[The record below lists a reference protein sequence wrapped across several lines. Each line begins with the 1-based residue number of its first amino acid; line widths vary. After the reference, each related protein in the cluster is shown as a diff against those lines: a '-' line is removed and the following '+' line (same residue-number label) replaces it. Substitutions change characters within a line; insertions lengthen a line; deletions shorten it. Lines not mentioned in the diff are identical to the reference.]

1 MPLYSAAERDG
12 TAGDAYGRR
21 DYADDAASHGRE
33 APLVASC
40 YAISRLGAQLPRTG
54 VSAFGDNAARAAVR
68 EETGSDA
75 GTRVRWG
82 LHLGVSPES
91 KGWEVLDLTENKV
104 VTTVE
109 AIFYGTMSLEAWKA
123 EHGPILTQNP
133 AIAPMDP
140 SSMTTPLL
148 AVEDND
154 VEDVTPPSTPT
165 STSPLPLVADLPKT
179 ASPSATG
186 DEGSI
191 AASPSAPARGIVG
204 GRQEELAE
212 AKSAKE
218 STAGEKSAEELAEAK
233 LAEEPTAED
242 QLDDDASSDVVD
254 VLGSEEGELTVGE
267 QSDDSDVVE
276 VYGVDYNETYAPVGS
291 YVTLR
296 IFLSIVVVID
306 LHLIQLDM
314 KNMFLQSKLDRV
326 LYMYQSDYYNDGTG
340 RVCKL
345 LKSLYGLK
353 QLPLLW
359 YKALDD
365 VLIGADWK
373 KSQVNE
379 ALYFK
384 VGDDGLTCWVLVY
397 ADDLLA
403 ASSSLAMLKELKEL
417 LEDAFELC
425 EIKLVEKYLGLE
437 IIRDRPVRKL
447 WLHQQ
452 VYVDKLRRPVTHDTA
467 LEFSG
472 GPESLCL
479 VGYAD
484 ADDAGDKQNRTSTG
498 GYVFIFGGAA
508 VSWSSQCIECATLSS
523 TESEYVAA
531 TEAGKEAHRLCFVL
545 AEFQLLDAG
554 KPTILHA
561 DNQSAITV
569 VEGLGLKGNLKHME
583 RRYAWLQHMVKR
595 GKIALQYILTTEQL
609 ADFLTKALHL
619 PAFKRCSVAISHVRL
634 ADVSDGDDEVQQ

>member
-1 MPLYSAAERDG
+1 MPLYSAVERDG

-75 GTRVRWG
+75 GTRVG
-82 LHLGVSPES
+82 LHGVVHGPRTATCREA
-91 KGWEVLDLTENKV
+91 GAE
-104 VTTVE
+104 E

-191 AASPSAPARGIVG
+191 AAERRAEKPAE
-204 GRQEELAE
+204 EELAE

-276 VYGVDYNETYAPVGS
+276 VPTKYHVDDTVAREKARLAMKGFTQVYGVDYNETYAPVGS

-452 VYVDKLRRPVTHDTA
+452 VY
-467 LEFSG
+467 FSG